1 MLRIFI
7 FFVQQKPCDLFS
19 NTVCHRWL
27 DGRSQGTVWQTET
40 HTHRYTKPHTC
51 TRTHA
56 HARQTPASLRTR
68 TEGHFIIIFFEVMLP
83 SLLQESSRIT
93 IRQPVCYSQT
103 LSFYCVSCDL
113 DQQQVVRELYSCES
127 LHSFS
132 FRLSFLI
139 GFYSLNIHHESSLI
153 RKNN

>member
-7 FFVQQKPCDLFS
+7 FFIQQKPCDLFS

-40 HTHRYTKPHTC
+40 HTDTLTHTC
-51 TRTHA
+51 TRT

-68 TEGHFIIIFFEVMLP
+68 TEGHFIIIFFEAMLL
-83 SLLQESSRIT
+83 SLLEESSRVT
-93 IRQPVCYSQT
+93 IRQAACHSQT
-103 LSFYCVSCDL
+103 LSFYCVNCNL
-113 DQQQVVRELYSCES
+113 DQQQVVRERYSCES

-132 FRLSFLI
+132 FRFFDFWLDV
-139 GFYSLNIHHESSLI
+139 IHRTPITNLLW
-153 RKNN
+153 